1 MANTLTYEEL
11 QQKVKELAEEAAK
24 DVSKQKSA
32 EYELQESEEKWRSL
46 AETAPCVILRVQQN
60 GTIQFLNRTVGNYNP
75 GDTIG
80 TKVWDYVLPDHHSV
94 VREAIE
100 HVFQTGSSTSYEV
113 LGAGPDGPASAWYMT
128 QVGPIVRDG
137 RVVAVTMVSTDITE
151 RKRAVEALR
160 QREAELENKTHRLEE
175 VNAALRVLLEKRDG
189 DRRELE
195 EKVLFNVKE
204 LVAPYLE
211 KLRKTK
217 LALKQLTYLGILESN
232 LNDIISPFSRTL
244 SSKLVNLTPT
254 EIRVANLVKAG
265 KTSQEIAEVMCI
277 SSRTVESHR
286 DTIRKKLDLRNRKA
300 NLRSQL
306 LSI

>member
-46 AETAPCVILRVQQN
+46 AETAPCVILMVQQD
-60 GTIQFLNRTVGNYNP
+60 GTIQFANRTVGNYNP
-75 GDTIG
+75 RATIG
-80 TKVWDYVLPDHHSV
+80 TKVWDYVPPDHHSV
-94 VREAIE
+94 MREAIE
-100 HVFQTGSSTSYEV
+100 HVFQTGSSTSYEI

-128 QVGPIVRDG
+128 QLGPIVRDG

-151 RKRAVEALR
+151 RKRAVQALR
-160 QREAELENKTHRLEE
+160 EREAELEIKTHSLEE

-195 EKVLFNVKE
+195 EKILFNVKE

-217 LALKQLTYLGILESN
+217 LALKQLTYLGILEWN

-244 SSKLVNLTPT
+244 SSKFVNLTPT
-254 EIRVANLVKAG
+254 EIQVANLVKAG
-265 KTSQEIAEVMCI
+265 KTSQEIAEVMCV
-277 SSRTVESHR
+277 SPRTVESHR
-286 DTIRKKLDLRNRKA
+286 DMI
-300 NLRSQL
+300 
-306 LSI
+306 